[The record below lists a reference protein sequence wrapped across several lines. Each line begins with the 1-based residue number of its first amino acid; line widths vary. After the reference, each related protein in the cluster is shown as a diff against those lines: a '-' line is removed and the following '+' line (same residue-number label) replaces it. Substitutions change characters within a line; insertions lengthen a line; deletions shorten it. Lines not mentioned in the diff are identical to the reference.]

1 MSISDTRLMRPGLS
15 HPRPAIDDG
24 DFFQMIDD
32 TGGWPLG
39 YEFVGFEHT
48 DTRAAGFSCSSTNTG
63 WWTTIAS
70 ADDYYL
76 WKLSPEALQRVVDAA
91 IGAVRLPTPRVG
103 TFFIRGWRGIA
114 AISKAT
120 GVQT

>member
-1 MSISDTRLMRPGLS
+1 MSISDSRLMRPGLA
-15 HPRPAIDDG
+15 HTRPGLDDAE
-24 DFFQMIDD
+24 FFQMIDD

-76 WKLSPEALQRVVDAA
+76 SKLSPAALQRVVDAA
-91 IGAVRLPTPRVG
+91 IGAVRLPVPKVG
-103 TFFIRGWRGIA
+103 TFSIRGWRGIA
-114 AISKAT
+114 TIRKVPGEKA
-120 GVQT
+120 

>member
-1 MSISDTRLMRPGLS
+1 MSSSDSRLMRPGLAHTS
-15 HPRPAIDDG
+15 PGLDDG
-24 DFFQMIDD
+24 EFFQMIDD
-32 TGGWPLG
+32 TGGWPIG
-39 YEFVGFEHT
+39 YHFVGFEHT
-48 DTRAAGFSCSSTNTG
+48 SERAAGFSCSSTNTG

-103 TFFIRGWRGIA
+103 TFSIRGWRGIA
-114 AISKAT
+114 AIRKVPGAKP
-120 GVQT
+120 